1 MHGTEKFNRI
11 MTRNEAIEH
20 ARYVRNLSR
29 DASVIALDAD
39 VIDAILASPW
49 HKVSEELPKDR
60 TFLVTN
66 SVKDVPDFCYYQK
79 NTDRW
84 IVTTTFSVGFTLS
97 DLRKKYTH
105 WMEIPPV
112 D

>member
-1 MHGTEKFNRI
+1 

-49 HKVSEELPKDR
+49 KDISEDMPRKE
-60 TFLVTN
+60 TFLIRN
-66 SVKDVPDFCYYQK
+66 SRTGTTRFCYYNK
-79 NTDRW
+79 EVTRWTVTD
-84 IVTTTFSVGFTLS
+84 IFSVGFTLS
-97 DLRKKYTH
+97 ELNIPTGWKFLRSTN
-105 WMEIPPV
+105 PPRPL
-112 D
+112 

>member
-1 MHGTEKFNRI
+1 
-11 MTRNEAIEH
+11 MTREEAIEH

-49 HKVSEELPKDR
+49 KEISENLPKDR
-60 TFLVTN
+60 IFWITN
-66 SVKDVPDFCYYQK
+66 RAKTVRCYYDGDSK
-79 NTDRW
+79 RW
-84 IVTTTFSVGFTLS
+84 LVVDLFSYKYTLN
-97 DLRKKYTH
+97 DLRKKYTR

>member
-1 MHGTEKFNRI
+1 

-49 HKVSEELPKDR
+49 KEISEDMPRKKPFLIRNGR
-60 TFLVTN
+60 TGTTR
-66 SVKDVPDFCYYQK
+66 FCYYNK
-79 NTDRW
+79 EMIRW
-84 IVTTTFSVGFTLS
+84 AVIDIFSIGYTLS